1 MNRRKLIA
9 FGLLFLSSSIL
20 LRAHG
25 GMIHVMGTVTA
36 VTDHSVTVET
46 TDKKSVEVFLTDTTT
61 YMDGSKPSSKNELK
75 VGDRVVIH
83 AVKVKEA
90 LQAHEVRF
98 SQATPASS
106 H

>member
-1 MNRRKLIA
+1 MKRRTLIA
-9 FGLLFLSSSIL
+9 ALLLTCTAVL
-20 LRAHG
+20 LHAHG

-36 VTDHSVTVET
+36 MTDHSVTVET
-46 TDKKSVEVFLTDTTT
+46 TDKKSVEVELADSTTFMNGT
-61 YMDGSKPSSKNELK
+61 KPADRKDLK

-83 AVKVKEA
+83 AVKVKET

-98 SQATPASS
+98 SQAAPASA